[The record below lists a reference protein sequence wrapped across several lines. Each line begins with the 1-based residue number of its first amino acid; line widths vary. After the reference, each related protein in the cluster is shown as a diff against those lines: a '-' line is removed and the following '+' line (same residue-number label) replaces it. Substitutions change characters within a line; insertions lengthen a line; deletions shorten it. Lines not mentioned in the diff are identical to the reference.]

1 MYIRSESIIK
11 RKFKSLLLKIYNLI
25 DNNNDTKFSR
35 NGEESLLNFICSNH
49 QNRKCV
55 FFDVGS
61 NVGAYTEKFIMLS
74 DKYNIDFEAHVFEP
88 MQKSFEILEKK
99 FGNNHRVHLNK
110 FAASSETGATKIY
123 FDKEASTLASLYER
137 DLDAY
142 HIKLANFLEI
152 PTKRLDEYLK
162 EKNIEKI
169 DFLKLDVEGH
179 EVPVLNGLGGYL
191 KPDYI
196 PNIQFEYGGAN
207 IDSRTF
213 LRDLFYLFN
222 QNGYQVYKLK
232 KGYLEKRVYDPHMEN
247 FIYSNYFASNR
258 MS

>member
-1 MYIRSESIIK
+1 MYIRSESVIK
-11 RKFKSLLLKIYNLI
+11 RKVKSLLLKIYNI
-25 DNNNDTKFSR
+25 IENNNDTRFSK
-35 NGEESLLNFICSNH
+35 NGEEALLNFICSAYK
-49 QNRKCV
+49 NRKCV

-61 NVGAYTEKFIMLS
+61 NVGAYTEKFITLS
-74 DKYNIDFEAHVFEP
+74 KKYNIDFEVHVFEP

-99 FGNNHRVHLNK
+99 FGQNQRVHLNK
-110 FAASSETGATKIY
+110 FAASSETGVTKIY
-123 FDKEASTLASLYER
+123 FDKEESTLASLYER

-152 PTKRLDEYLK
+152 PTKRLDEYIN
-162 EKNIEKI
+162 EKNIESI
-169 DFLKLDVEGH
+169 DFIKLDVEGH
-179 EVPVLNGLGGYL
+179 EVPVLNGLGDYL
-191 KPDYI
+191 RPDVI

-222 QNGYQVYKLK
+222 QKGFQVYKMK
-232 KGYLEKRVYDPHMEN
+232 KGYLEKRVYGPQMEN

-258 MS
+258 TS

>member
-1 MYIRSESIIK
+1 MYIRSESVVK

-25 DNNNDTKFSR
+25 ENNNDTRFSS
-35 NGEESLLNFICSNH
+35 NGEEALLNFICSKY
-49 QNRKCV
+49 QNRKCI

-61 NVGAYTEKFIMLS
+61 NVGAYAEKFIQYS
-74 DKYNIDFEAHVFEP
+74 NKYNIDYEIHLFEP
-88 MQKSFEILEKK
+88 MEKSYEVLARK
-99 FGNNHRVHLNK
+99 FNQNKRVHINR
-110 FAASSETGATKIY
+110 FAASSETGYTKIY
-123 FDKEASTLASLYER
+123 YDKEESTLASLYER

-142 HIKLANFLEI
+142 HIKLENFVEI

-162 EKNIEKI
+162 DKAVKKI

-179 EVPVLNGLGGYL
+179 EIPVLNGLGENL
-191 KPDYI
+191 IPENI

-213 LRDLFYLFN
+213 LRDLFYLFQ
-222 QNGYQVYKLK
+222 QNKYQIYKLK

-247 FIYSNYFASNR
+247 FLYSNYFASNLV
-258 MS
+258 S